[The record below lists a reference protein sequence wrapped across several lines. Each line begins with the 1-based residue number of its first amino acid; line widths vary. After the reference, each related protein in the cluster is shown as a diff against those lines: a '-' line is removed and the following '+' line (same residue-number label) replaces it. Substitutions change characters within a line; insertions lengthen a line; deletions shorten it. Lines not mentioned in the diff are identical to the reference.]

1 MLDRAKKRPLR
12 GLLTYLASSFLE
24 KDLESSH
31 GTAYRASWNLC
42 LTSFRNLPEYCM
54 KLVFKS
60 WGKNIYII
68 TCILYIYCECTIHLY
83 HQLMSITWTYHD
95 PHGSIGCFQH
105 VPSASPTMQ
114 LGGREDSTRPA
125 KQGFASQGW
134 WIGIPEIISQ
144 GDSKF
149 TLVAEPW
156 AAAGGIRVTNLILGH
171 LRRGLG
177 QSNKVP

>member
-1 MLDRAKKRPLR
+1 MNFCVLFCYFWIFD
-12 GLLTYLASSFLE
+12 E
-24 KDLESSH
+24 
-31 GTAYRASWNLC
+31 
-42 LTSFRNLPEYCM
+42 
-54 KLVFKS
+54 
-60 WGKNIYII
+60 
-68 TCILYIYCECTIHLY
+68 CECTIHLY

-144 GDSKF
+144 GDTKF
-149 TLVAEPW
+149 TINVYIYIYRIYIYMCEYKQMFLSRSFSLISSSILSESFDVPLTKPTISVKSAED
-156 AAAGGIRVTNLILGH
+156 LF
-171 LRRGLG
+171 
-177 QSNKVP
+177 S

>member
-1 MLDRAKKRPLR
+1 M
-12 GLLTYLASSFLE
+12 
-24 KDLESSH
+24 
-31 GTAYRASWNLC
+31 GT
-42 LTSFRNLPEYCM
+42 
-54 KLVFKS
+54 
-60 WGKNIYII
+60 I
-68 TCILYIYCECTIHLY
+68 TDHRETIWVNNGVDVNCCVLFCYFWIFDECECTIHLY

-149 TLVAEPW
+149 TLVAERW

>member
-1 MLDRAKKRPLR
+1 MAMLWDKLWW
-12 GLLTYLASSFLE
+12 S
-24 KDLESSH
+24 D
-31 GTAYRASWNLC
+31 NMLC
-42 LTSFRNLPEYCM
+42 LTSMKCSRNELTNDPDWNGSI
-54 KLVFKS
+54 L
-60 WGKNIYII
+60 GTI
-68 TCILYIYCECTIHLY
+68 TDHRETIWVNNGVDVNFCVLFCFFLFVWIFDECECTIHLY

-149 TLVAEPW
+149 T
-156 AAAGGIRVTNLILGH
+156 IYI
-171 LRRGLG
+171 
-177 QSNKVP
+177 

>member
-1 MLDRAKKRPLR
+1 MAEHSHRSGRKSSRTQGR
-12 GLLTYLASSFLE
+12 GYGGFL
-24 KDLESSH
+24 SH
-31 GTAYRASWNLC
+31 RGS
-42 LTSFRNLPEYCM
+42 LTSSKSLKETPTNEYI
-54 KLVFKS
+54 
-60 WGKNIYII
+60 IYIYNM
-68 TCILYIYCECTIHLY
+68 CRVYIYCECTIHLY